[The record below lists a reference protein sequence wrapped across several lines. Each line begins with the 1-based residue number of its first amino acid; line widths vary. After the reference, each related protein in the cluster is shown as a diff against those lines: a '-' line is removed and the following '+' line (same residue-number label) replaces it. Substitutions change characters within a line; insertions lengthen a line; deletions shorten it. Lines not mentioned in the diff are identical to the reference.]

1 MRGRLFLSGLFALT
15 LAGCAAGQNTYP
27 DVATPGMPN
36 VQAALNH
43 AILRTDEA
51 VAQLDGG
58 PVAQAAATPLPAVYP
73 AELEKPISWS
83 YRGELAAGVRALA
96 QSVGYQVKVVR
107 PSGSKRVEVAVNI
120 ADLPIIDAFH
130 ALSTEAGSAA
140 TVNMDPAQH
149 LVEVTYASVPT
160 TKA

>member
-1 MRGRLFLSGLFALT
+1 MRGRILLSSLFALA
-15 LAGCAAGQNTYP
+15 LGGCAAGQNTYP
-27 DVATPGMPN
+27 DVATSGMPN

-73 AELEKPISWS
+73 AELEKPISWT

-96 QSVGYQVKVVR
+96 KSVGYQVKVVR
-107 PSGSKRVEVAVNI
+107 PSGSKPVRVAVNI

-130 ALSTEAGSAA
+130 ALSREAGSAA
-140 TVNMDPAQH
+140 TVTVDSAQH
-149 LVEVTYASVPT
+149 LVEVTYASAPAT
-160 TKA
+160 SA